1 MTATPVPHVFIAGE
15 VATAA
20 NVNTF
25 GTAINFLKTPP
36 IFEANQ
42 TVAQS
47 FSSASTPTTGLTVTT
62 EVVDSANGHS
72 TSTNT
77 SRYVAVYP
85 GWYEAGGGIAF
96 AANAT
101 GSRGC
106 DWAVNGAALNGTH
119 AWLPANGSG
128 YTAVPARVKKLFLNA
143 TDYVEEWGS
152 QTSGAGLNTSV
163 ASVEQPS
170 FSLKWISD

>member
-47 FSSASTPTTGLTVTT
+47 FATGSAPTTGLTFTT

-77 SRYVAVYP
+77 SRYTAVYP
-85 GWYEAGGGIAF
+85 GWYEAGGGVAF
-96 AANAT
+96 AANTT

-106 DWAVNGAALNGTH
+106 DFAVNGTALNGTH
-119 AWLPANGSG
+119 AWVPANGSG
-128 YTAVPARVKKLFLNA
+128 YTAVPARLKKFFLA
-143 TDYVEEWGS
+143 VTDFAENWAS
-152 QTSGAGLNTSV
+152 QTSGGSLSTSV
-163 ASVEQPS
+163 TSIEQPS